1 MFEWVNR
8 SVYTRANLTNVNPQ
22 VYSLGTVGAK
32 PGQAM
37 GETSEISE
45 EKHEQIFRAAVSEFQ
60 ERGFREASMDRISAR
75 AGASKRT
82 VYKHFESKEKLFQE
96 LIRRHWSKFAA
107 SLDVT
112 YRKDR
117 DIRDQL
123 TALGHAEGRLLTSA
137 ETMATTRLIMSE
149 VLRSPELVEENQE
162 KTDYRAAFEKML
174 RDAAA
179 DGQLNIDDAQAA
191 AEEFIGLIKSKA
203 FWPVVFG
210 APVVTPE
217 EMARIVESSVEM
229 IMARYGA

>member
-1 MFEWVNR
+1 MGI
-8 SVYTRANLTNVNPQ
+8 RA
-22 VYSLGTVGAK
+22 GIVG
-32 PGQAM
+32 QTM
-37 GETSEISE
+37 GEPSEISG
-45 EKHEQIFRAAVSEFQ
+45 EKHEQIFKAAVDEFQ

-112 YRKDR
+112 YQKSR

-123 TALGHAEGRLLTSA
+123 TALGHAEGRLLTSP
-137 ETMATTRLIMSE
+137 EIMATTRLIMSE
-149 VLRSPELVEENQE
+149 VLRSPELVEENEE
-162 KTDYRAAFEKML
+162 KTDFKAAFESML
-174 RDAAA
+174 QEASA
-179 DGQLNIDDAQAA
+179 DGQLNIDDPRAA

-210 APVVTPE
+210 APVVTSE
-217 EMARIVESSVEM
+217 EMAKIVDSSVEM